1 MNNPTPNPIKEY
13 YIAYFDTLG
22 YQAFFKETPEKAP
35 EFLNTIHSVITNTI
49 NYVQSFNDS
58 PLVSQLANMH
68 IQYKIFSDNILLCI
82 EVGNDVAKEKLRVI
96 TFMGIISEIQR
107 KFITEYDLLLRGG
120 FTKGTM
126 SINDDY
132 IFGEGLIE
140 AVKME
145 ESTSHPRIA
154 ISDKII
160 NFLLQIQLYTQEE
173 ADKAISIEN
182 RSKNSENVSNDDM
195 LFYQRMMQMGKQE
208 LFEHNICS
216 NLLYKCDDD
225 VWCLSYLYCLDI
237 RSYIT
242 EQTLGQTLEMIKQ
255 ISPADFKKILK
266 AFPNIDAI
274 LDTHRRIVEQKLMK
288 YSNYTTF
295 DTNDIKRFEAREK
308 VLKKY
313 VWSMIYHNF
322 MCIRYNKMEH
332 YINTQGNCER
342 RHMKLVIHVLDKD
355 GKIMNT

>member
-1 MNNPTPNPIKEY
+1 MNNQTPNPIKEY

-35 EFLNTIHSVITNTI
+35 EFLNTIHSVITNTV
-49 NYVQSFNDS
+49 NYVQSFNGF
-58 PLVSQLANMH
+58 LLASQFANIH
-68 IQYKIFSDNILLCI
+68 IQSKIFSDNILLCI
-82 EVGNDVAKEKLRVI
+82 EVGEDISKEKFRVI
-96 TFMGIISEIQR
+96 AFMSLISEIQR
-107 KFITEYDLLLRGG
+107 RFITEYGLFLRGG

-160 NFLLQIQLYTQEE
+160 NFLQQIQLYTQEE

-182 RSKNSENVSNDDM
+182 RSKNGENISDDDIV
-195 LFYQRMMQMGKQE
+195 FYQKMLQMGEQE
-208 LFEHNICS
+208 LLERNICS
-216 NLLYKCDDD
+216 NLLCKCDDGA
-225 VWCLSYLYCLDI
+225 WCLSYLYCLDI
-237 RSYIT
+237 RAYIP
-242 EQTLGQTLEMIKQ
+242 EQTLGKMLDIMKQ
-255 ISPADFKKILK
+255 ILSTDFEKLPKT
-266 AFPNIDAI
+266 FPNIDLI
-274 LDTHRRIVEQKLMK
+274 LDTHRRIVEQKLVK
-288 YSNYTTF
+288 YSNYTALS
-295 DTNDIKRFEAREK
+295 TNDIKRFETQEK

-313 VWSMIYHNF
+313 VWSMIYHNY
-322 MCIRYNKMEH
+322 MCTRYNKMEH

-355 GKIMNT
+355 GNIINT

>member
-22 YQAFFKETPEKAP
+22 YQVFFKETPEKAL

-82 EVGNDVAKEKLRVI
+82 EVGNDVEKEKLRVL
-96 TFMGIISEIQR
+96 TFMDIISEIQR
-107 KFITEYDLLLRGG
+107 KFITEYGLFLRGG
-120 FTKGTM
+120 FTKGTT

-140 AVKME
+140 AVKIE

-160 NFLLQIQLYTQEE
+160 NFLLQIQLYTSEE
-173 ADKAISIEN
+173 ADKGISIEN
-182 RSKNSENVSNDDM
+182 RIKNGENVSNDDM
-195 LFYQRMMQMGKQE
+195 MFYQRMVQMGNQE
-208 LFEHNICS
+208 FLEHNICS

-225 VWCLSYLYCLDI
+225 VWCLSYLYCLDV
-237 RSYIT
+237 RSYIP
-242 EQTLGQTLEMIKQ
+242 EQTLEQVLEIMKQ
-255 ISPADFKKILK
+255 VLPTDYEKIPKK
-266 AFPNIDAI
+266 FPNIDSI
-274 LDTHRRIVEQKLMK
+274 LDAHRRIVEQKLVK
-288 YSNYTTF
+288 YSNYTEF
-295 DTNDIKRFEAREK
+295 NTNDIKRFEAQEK

-313 VWSMIYHNF
+313 VWSMVYHNH
-322 MCIRYNKMEH
+322 MCDRYNKTEH
-332 YINTQGNCER
+332 RIRSQGNCER
-342 RHMKLVIHVLDKD
+342 RYMKLVIHVLDKD
-355 GKIMNT
+355 ENIINT

>member
-1 MNNPTPNPIKEY
+1 MNNQTPNSIKEY

-242 EQTLGQTLEMIKQ
+242 EQTLGQMLDIMKQ
-255 ISPADFKKILK
+255 VLSTDYEKLPKT
-266 AFPNIDAI
+266 FPNIDLI
-274 LDTHRRIVEQKLMK
+274 LDAHRRIVEQKLVK
-288 YSNYTTF
+288 YSNYIAF
-295 DTNDIKRFEAREK
+295 STNDIKRFEAQEK

-313 VWSMIYHNF
+313 VWSMVYHNH
-322 MCIRYNKMEH
+322 MCDRYNKTEH
-332 YINTQGNCER
+332 RIRSQGNCER
-342 RHMKLVIHVLDKD
+342 RYMKLVIHVLDKD
-355 GKIMNT
+355 GNIINT